1 MEFEKV
7 CRIISE
13 VLGVDP
19 GEIVPETTFSEDLGA
34 DSLDVYQIVL
44 KVENEFE
51 VKLEAEAVEEVRTVA
66 ELVELIINQ

>member
-19 GEIVPETTFSEDLGA
+19 GEIVPEATFSEDLGA

-51 VKLEAEAVEEVRTVA
+51 IKLEAEAVEEVRTVA